1 LYIWYRDYESIP
13 TNIVFETDDELD
25 TYVSKLAY
33 SAGEHVSLAE
43 QIVDASLQDGS
54 RVHLTYGKEITQKGS
69 TFTIRKFRVDPLTI
83 VDLIKYNT
91 ISSDVAAYLWYLIEK
106 KLALLVAGGTASGK
120 TTTLN
125 ALSMFIEPGEKI
137 VSVEDS
143 VTGAAE
149 ILVEEETGIRKVR
162 IGNFIDE
169 ALRKGSARTELG
181 HELAQQHGLQVLTTG
196 SDGTTSWSSCTALI
210 RHHVNKQFAKVMTRS
225 GKTIEVTADH
235 SLFSLND
242 RG

>member
-33 SAGEHVSLAE
+33 SAGKRVSLAE
-43 QIVDASLQDGS
+43 PIVDASLQDGS

-106 KLALLVAGGTASGK
+106 KRALLVAGGTASGK
-120 TTTLN
+120 
-125 ALSMFIEPGEKI
+125 SIPHDEKVLI
-137 VSVEDS
+137 YRDGRPSLTAIGQLYDELAVAS
-143 VTGAAE
+143 GARREKEYE
-149 ILVEEETGIRKVR
+149 ILDCKDVETAAFDSSLKV
-162 IGNFIDE
+162 
-169 ALRKGSARTELG
+169 
-181 HELAQQHGLQVLTTG
+181 
-196 SDGTTSWSSCTALI
+196 
-210 RHHVNKQFAKVMTRS
+210 
-225 GKTIEVTADH
+225 
-235 SLFSLND
+235 
-242 RG
+242 